1 MQGNDLPR
9 SSLRPNVVLP
19 SFRALWC
26 TPCLEK
32 MPDLNKLHERHSEE
46 DIIVV
51 GYSIDRESK
60 GPEAKHF
67 VEDLGI
73 TCPGVYGDPSAMNAL
88 LSMEPDEPIVLST
101 TRLISPEGDVAEV
114 YAGTVFTDWIRRK
127 SRRMLRRYQ
136 RRSGA

>member
-60 GPEAKHF
+60 VLKPNISWRTWGSP
-67 VEDLGI
+67 VLGC
-73 TCPGVYGDPSAMNAL
+73 TA
-88 LSMEPDEPIVLST
+88 T
-101 TRLISPEGDVAEV
+101 
-114 YAGTVFTDWIRRK
+114 
-127 SRRMLRRYQ
+127 LRR
-136 RRSGA
+136 